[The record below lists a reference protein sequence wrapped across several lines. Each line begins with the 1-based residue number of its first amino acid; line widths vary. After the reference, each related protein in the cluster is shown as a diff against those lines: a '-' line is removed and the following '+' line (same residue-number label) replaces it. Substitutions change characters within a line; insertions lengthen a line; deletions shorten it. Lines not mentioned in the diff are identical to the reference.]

1 MDVDKKLL
9 TKQLLKD
16 HTCLTCIHYF
26 EPHDYIGPTWCTRQ
40 KANPVPG
47 LDFKDADRTS
57 CEQWSE
63 IVEKDKPP
71 WEWEEASNADDYIDT
86 IISAIKEL

>member
-1 MDVDKKLL
+1 MDKKSL

-26 EPHDYIGPTWCTRQ
+26 EPYEFSGPAWCTRQ
-40 KANPVPG
+40 KVNPIG

-57 CEQWSE
+57 CEEWSE
-63 IVEKDKPP
+63 IIEKDKPP
-71 WEWEEASNADDYIDT
+71 WEWDSNSVVST
-86 IISAIKEL
+86 GR